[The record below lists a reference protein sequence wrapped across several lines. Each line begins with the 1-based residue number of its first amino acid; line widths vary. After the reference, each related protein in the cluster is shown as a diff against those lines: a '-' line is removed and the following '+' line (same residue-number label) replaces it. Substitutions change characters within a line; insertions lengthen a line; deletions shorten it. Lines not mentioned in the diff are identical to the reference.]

1 MRMWRKF
8 WSIMSETMKLWDDDS
23 ISYEPESN
31 LPLEKDYKYQMK
43 LLKTQL
49 QMVLDDDRGKQ
60 DITKRVEVL
69 EIENNILKETNKF
82 LKETIEDIGI
92 LTKE

>member
-1 MRMWRKF
+1 
-8 WSIMSETMKLWDDDS
+8 MSETMKLWDDDS